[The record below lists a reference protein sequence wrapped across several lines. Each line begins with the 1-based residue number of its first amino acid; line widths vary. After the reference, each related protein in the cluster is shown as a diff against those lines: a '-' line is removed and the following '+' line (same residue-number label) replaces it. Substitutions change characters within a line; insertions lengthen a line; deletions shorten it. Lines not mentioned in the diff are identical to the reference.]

1 MISKL
6 LDNNLSWAAGKTHD
20 DPHYFLRL
28 SEGQR
33 PEYLW
38 IGCSDSRVP
47 ANEVVGMQPG
57 ELFVHRNVANLAP
70 IGDLNLMAVL
80 QFAIESLEVRHIIVC
95 GHYGCGGIRA
105 AMDNARHRV
114 LDHWL
119 QRVQR
124 ICEDHRSELQAIH
137 DPDMRANLV
146 AELNVLAQVRS
157 LARNP
162 YVTDAWCRRQP
173 LALHGWVYSIRDG
186 LLRDLETT
194 ISSRADADLLF
205 SSPQPSRRRQPAG
218 RAG

>member
-105 AMDNARHRV
+105 AMDNAP
-114 LDHWL
+114 
-119 QRVQR
+119 QG
-124 ICEDHRSELQAIH
+124 
-137 DPDMRANLV
+137 P
-146 AELNVLAQVRS
+146 RS
-157 LARNP
+157 LASASAADLRGSSLGAP
-162 YVTDAWCRRQP
+162 VHPRPGHARQSGGRTECARAGPLARTQP
-173 LALHGWVYSIRDG
+173 LCD
-186 LLRDLETT
+186 
-194 ISSRADADLLF
+194 
-205 SSPQPSRRRQPAG
+205 
-218 RAG
+218 